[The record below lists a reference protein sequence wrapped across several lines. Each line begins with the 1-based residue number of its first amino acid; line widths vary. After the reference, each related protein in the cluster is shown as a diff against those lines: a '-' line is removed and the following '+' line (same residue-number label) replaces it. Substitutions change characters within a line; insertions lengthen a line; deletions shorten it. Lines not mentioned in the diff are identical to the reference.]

1 VNILAAVTHRRGE
14 EFKIERV
21 MLSEP
26 KADEVLVRIIAS
38 GICQSDIHVQH
49 QEYFF
54 PLPAVLG
61 HEGAG
66 IVEKV
71 GKNVY
76 DVQPG
81 DHVVLGYSYCGE
93 CEACREGKPF
103 QCRRY
108 YELNFGGKLA
118 DGTSRIR
125 QHGRD
130 LAMFFGQSSF
140 AEMTVVNVNN
150 VVKIDPS
157 FDLRLAAALA
167 CGIPTGFG
175 TVSHQL
181 QPVEDSRVAVFGTGA
196 VGLGAIMAAKLRN
209 CKVIVAVDTVDHR
222 LALAKKLG
230 ATHFIRA
237 HLADPVEILMRTFEG
252 VDFAIEASGLASVGR
267 QAFRS
272 LAVNGKLAYVG
283 EFPQLSVADIE
294 EIRKNHLTVAEIVE
308 GNNVLKTVVPYLI
321 DLYRQGKF
329 PFEKLVRYYPWEEI
343 NQAVADS
350 VSGLT
355 IKPILVMP

>member
-1 VNILAAVTHRRGE
+1 MNILAAVTHRRGE

-21 MLSEP
+21 MLGEP
-26 KADEVLVRIIAS
+26 KANEVLVRIVAS
-38 GICQSDIHVQH
+38 GICQSDINVQH
-49 QEYFF
+49 QKYLF

-76 DVQPG
+76 DLQPG

-103 QCRRY
+103 QCRRH

-118 DGTSRIR
+118 DGTSRFR

-140 AEMTVVNVNN
+140 AEMTVVNEKN
-150 VVKIDPS
+150 VVKIDPT

-167 CGIPTGFG
+167 CGIPAGFG
-175 TVSHQL
+175 TVLHQL
-181 QPVEDSRVAVFGTGA
+181 QPTEDSRIAVFGTGA
-196 VGLGAIMAAKLRN
+196 VGLGAIMAAKLLK
-209 CKVIVAVDTVDHR
+209 CKVIVAIDIVDHR

-237 HLADPVEILMRTFEG
+237 HLADPVEILKRTFDG
-252 VDFAIEASGLASVGR
+252 IDYAIDSTGQASVGR

-272 LAVNGKLAYVG
+272 MAVNGKLAYVG

-308 GNNVLKTVVPYLI
+308 GNNILKTFIPYLI
-321 DLYRQGKF
+321 DLYRQGEF
-329 PFEKLVRYYPWEEI
+329 PFDKLVRYYPWEEI

-350 VSGLT
+350 VSGFT
-355 IKPILVMP
+355 IKPVLIMP